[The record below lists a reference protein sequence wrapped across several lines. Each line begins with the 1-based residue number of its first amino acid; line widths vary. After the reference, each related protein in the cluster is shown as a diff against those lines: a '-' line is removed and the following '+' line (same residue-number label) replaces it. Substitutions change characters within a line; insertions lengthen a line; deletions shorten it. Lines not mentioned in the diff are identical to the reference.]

1 MKIIAPIIFIWLFIW
16 TYSSLYAQ
24 DPVIIPRA
32 SWWANSLYNSI
43 NSEYWKNILSER
55 EASYAKYE
63 WKQPTAAQLAAR
75 EKTKKVNAYLNENF
89 SDQFDIQERV
99 AMSPNTWT
107 DLAWDLEYAD
117 IIDGIVIH
125 HTDTEYPNSLD
136 GMKNIHKFHS
146 LSRQWWD
153 IGYNYIIWYDGQIYE
168 WREGGD
174 YVVAAHSK
182 YNNIWTVWIAIM
194 GNYSHKWID
203 EKQYQ
208 ALDSLVKYLTKK
220 YGIDLS
226 KKRYYH
232 SDCAYE
238 ACKIF
243 PIETYLD
250 ESLVWHRDT
259 WHTSCPWDEL
269 YEQIQKI
276 RTDNIEFTKWFTPV
290 IRWESQSKN
299 TDVEFQTP
307 QIQKIIWIL
316 KKYSDEQIIAI
327 NTIIDQRLMTEQN
340 ENMRKTLQMIKT
352 AGIIRLK

>member
-1 MKIIAPIIFIWLFIW
+1 
-16 TYSSLYAQ
+16 
-24 DPVIIPRA
+24 
-32 SWWANSLYNSI
+32 
-43 NSEYWKNILSER
+43 
-55 EASYAKYE
+55 
-63 WKQPTAAQLAAR
+63 
-75 EKTKKVNAYLNENF
+75 
-89 SDQFDIQERV
+89 
-99 AMSPNTWT
+99 
-107 DLAWDLEYAD
+107 
-117 IIDGIVIH
+117 
-125 HTDTEYPNSLD
+125 
-136 GMKNIHKFHS
+136 
-146 LSRQWWD
+146 
-153 IGYNYIIWYDGQIYE
+153 
-168 WREGGD
+168 
-174 YVVAAHSK
+174 
-182 YNNIWTVWIAIM
+182 
-194 GNYSHKWID
+194 
-203 EKQYQ
+203 
-208 ALDSLVKYLTKK
+208 
-220 YGIDLS
+220 LS